1 MIRTIGARYF
11 TFFSVGCDHGPNDVE
26 RNRSNRLFDPH
37 TGIWKIVMNRI
48 IVLDKLAREGLDRLE
63 RAEGVTHDV
72 RTGLGAEALRETLLE
87 YDGAIC
93 RSEAKLT
100 AEVLRG
106 NRRLRG
112 VVRAGVGTDNIDRD
126 AATRQGIVVMN
137 TPAGNTLSTAEHTF
151 TLIAALS
158 RNIAPANRSLMEGR
172 WDRGAF
178 TGVQLAGKTLGII
191 GMGRIGRE
199 VAARAQAFAMRVIGF
214 DPFLSPDQAA
224 KLGVEYVND
233 LRDLLPEVDY
243 LTVHTPLTPETHHL
257 VSNEEVDLLKPG
269 SRLVNCARG
278 GIYDEEALIRGLES
292 GQLAGVALD
301 VYEEE
306 PCVDSPLFNMPGVLC
321 TPHLGAST
329 EEAQAGVAVEAVDL
343 LVSFLV
349 TGEVRHAVNA
359 VAIDSSTLQTLGGYL
374 DVAYRLGILL
384 SQWHSGGPRACR
396 LTYRGKVVDENT
408 RLLTSAFCAGLLE
421 HALDEEVNIINGE
434 MLLRERGIHLSEET
448 RSAGGFFTSAIS
460 AEIDCADETYRADG
474 TVFGNNMP
482 RLIRLGEHRMEAY
495 LDGNLLVFSHN
506 DVPGIIGA
514 IGDTFG
520 RYRVNIAQMAV
531 GRLGD
536 TPGGKAV
543 GVLNLDDVPPQASID
558 EILRHPAIN
567 NARFIRLPAHGELPP
582 WMPG

>member
-1 MIRTIGARYF
+1 MT
-11 TFFSVGCDHGPNDVE
+11 
-26 RNRSNRLFDPH
+26 
-37 TGIWKIVMNRI
+37 WKTAMHRIV
-48 IVLDKLAREGLDRLE
+48 VLDKLAREGLDRLE
-63 RAEGVTHDV
+63 RAEGVSHDV
-72 RTGLGAEALRETLLE
+72 RTGLGGEALREVLLE

-93 RSEAKLT
+93 RSEAKIT
-100 AEVLRG
+100 ADVLKG

-178 TGVQLAGKTLGII
+178 TGVQLAGKTLGIV

-199 VAARAQAFAMRVIGF
+199 VAARAKAFAMRVIGF
-214 DPFLSPDQAA
+214 DPFLSPEQAA
-224 KLGVEYVND
+224 KLGVEYVD
-233 LRDLLPEVDY
+233 DVRDLLPEVDY
-243 LTVHTPLTPETHHL
+243 LTVHTPLTPETRHL
-257 VSNEEVDLLKPG
+257 VSDKEIGLLKPG
-269 SRLVNCARG
+269 ARLVNCARG
-278 GIYDEEALIRGLES
+278 GIYDEEALVRGLES

-306 PCVDSPLFNMPGVLC
+306 PCVDSPLFDMPGVLC

-329 EEAQAGVAVEAVDL
+329 EEAQADVAVEAVDL
-343 LVSFLV
+343 LVNFLA

-359 VAIDSSTLQTLGGYL
+359 VAIDSSTFQALGGYL

-421 HALDEEVNIINGE
+421 HALDEEVNIVNGE

-460 AEIDCADETYRADG
+460 AEIDCAGETYRADG

-495 LDGNLLVFSHN
+495 LDGNLLVFNHS

-514 IGDTFG
+514 IGDTLG
-520 RYRVNIAQMAV
+520 RHEVNIAQMAV

-543 GVLNLDDVPPQASID
+543 GVLNLDDVPPQAAID
-558 EILRHPAIN
+558 EILGHPAIN
-567 NARFIRLPAHGELPP
+567 NARFIRLPAHGVLPP
-582 WMPG
+582 WMPGR

>member
-1 MIRTIGARYF
+1 
-11 TFFSVGCDHGPNDVE
+11 
-26 RNRSNRLFDPH
+26 
-37 TGIWKIVMNRI
+37 MNRI
-48 IVLDKLAREGLDRLE
+48 IVLDKLAREGLDRLD

-72 RTGLGAEALRETLLE
+72 RTGLGGAALREALLE

-93 RSEAKLT
+93 RSEAKIT

-112 VVRAGVGTDNIDRD
+112 VVRAGVGTDNIDRE
-126 AATRQGIVVMN
+126 AATRRGIVVMN

-214 DPFLSPDQAA
+214 DPFLSPEQAA

-233 LRDLLPEVDY
+233 VRDLLPEVDY

-257 VSNEEVDLLKPG
+257 VSNEEIDLLKPG
-269 SRLVNCARG
+269 ARLVNCARG

-359 VAIDSSTLQTLGGYL
+359 VAIDSNTLQTLGGYL

-434 MLLRERGIHLSEET
+434 MLLRERGIHLAEET

-531 GRLGD
+531 GRLGN

>member
-1 MIRTIGARYF
+1 MHR
-11 TFFSVGCDHGPNDVE
+11 
-26 RNRSNRLFDPH
+26 
-37 TGIWKIVMNRI
+37 IV
-48 IVLDKLAREGLDRLE
+48 VLDKLAREGLDQLDRS
-63 RAEGVTHDV
+63 EGVTHDV
-72 RTGLGAEALRETLLE
+72 RTGLGGEALREALQE

-93 RSEAKLT
+93 RSEAKIT
-100 AEVLRG
+100 AEVLTG
-106 NRRLRG
+106 IRRLRG
-112 VVRAGVGTDNIDRD
+112 IVRAGVGTDNIDRE

-137 TPAGNTLSTAEHTF
+137 TPTGNTLSTAEHAF
-151 TLIAALS
+151 TLMAALS
-158 RNIAPANRSLMEGR
+158 RNIAPASRSLMAGR

-178 TGVQLAGKTLGII
+178 TGVQLAGKTLGIV

-199 VAARAQAFAMRVIGF
+199 VAVRAKAFAMRVIGF
-214 DPFLSPDQAA
+214 DPFLSPEQAA

-233 LRDLLPEVDY
+233 VRDLLPEVDY

-257 VSNEEVDLLKPG
+257 VSHGEIDLLKPG
-269 SRLVNCARG
+269 ARLVNCARG
-278 GIYDEEALIRGLES
+278 GIYDEDALIKGLKS
-292 GQLAGVALD
+292 GKLAGVALD

-329 EEAQAGVAVEAVDL
+329 EEAQADVAVEAVDL
-343 LVSFLV
+343 LVNFLV
-349 TGEVRHAVNA
+349 SGEVRHAVNA
-359 VAIDSSTLQTLGGYL
+359 VAIDSNTFQTLGGYL

-434 MLLRERGIHLSEET
+434 MLLRERGIHLNEET
-448 RSAGGFFTSAIS
+448 RSAAGFFSSAIS
-460 AEIDCADETYRADG
+460 VEIDCGDETFRADG

-482 RLIRLGEHRMEAY
+482 RLIRLGDHRMEAY
-495 LDGNLLVFSHN
+495 LDGNLLIFNHS

-520 RYRVNIAQMAV
+520 RHKVNIAQMAV
-531 GRLGD
+531 GRLGNK
-536 TPGGKAV
+536 PGGKAV
-543 GVLNLDDVPPQASID
+543 GVLNLDDVPSQESID

-567 NARFIRLPAHGELPP
+567 NARFIRLPAHGALPP

>member
-1 MIRTIGARYF
+1 M
-11 TFFSVGCDHGPNDVE
+11 H
-26 RNRSNRLFDPH
+26 
-37 TGIWKIVMNRI
+37 RI
-48 IVLDKLAREGLDRLE
+48 IVLDKLAREGLDRLG
-63 RAEGVTHDV
+63 RAEGVTHEV
-72 RTGLGAEALRETLLE
+72 RTGLGGEALREALLE
-87 YDGAIC
+87 FDGAIC
-93 RSEAKLT
+93 RSEAKIT
-100 AEVLRG
+100 AEVLKG

-112 VVRAGVGTDNIDRD
+112 IVRAGVGTDNIDRA

-137 TPAGNTLSTAEHTF
+137 TPTGNTLSTAEHAF
-151 TLIAALS
+151 TLMAALS
-158 RNIAPANRSLMEGR
+158 RNIAPASRSLMEGR

-178 TGVQLAGKTLGII
+178 TGVQLAGKTLGIV

-199 VAARAQAFAMRVIGF
+199 VAARAKAFAMRVVGF
-214 DPFLSPDQAA
+214 DPFLSPEQAA

-233 LRDLLPEVDY
+233 VRDLLPEVDY
-243 LTVHTPLTPETHHL
+243 LTVHTPLTPETRHL
-257 VSNEEVDLLKPG
+257 VSHAEIDLLKPG
-269 SRLVNCARG
+269 ARLVNCARG
-278 GIYDEEALIRGLES
+278 GIYDEEALIKGLES
-292 GQLAGVALD
+292 GKLAGVALD

-329 EEAQAGVAVEAVDL
+329 EEAQADVAVEAVDL
-343 LVSFLV
+343 LASFLV

-359 VAIDSSTLQTLGGYL
+359 VTIDSNTFQTLGGYL

-434 MLLRERGIHLSEET
+434 MLLRERGIHLNEET
-448 RSAGGFFTSAIS
+448 RSAAGFFSSAIS
-460 AEIDCADETYRADG
+460 VEIDCGDETYRADG

-495 LDGNLLVFSHN
+495 LDGNLLIFNHS

-520 RYRVNIAQMAV
+520 RHGVNIAQMAV
-531 GRLGD
+531 GRLGNE
-536 TPGGKAV
+536 PGGKAV
-543 GVLNLDDVPPQASID
+543 GVLNLDDVPSQASID
-558 EILRHPAIN
+558 EILRNPAIN
-567 NARFIRLPAHGELPP
+567 NARFIRLPAHGALPP
-582 WMPG
+582 WMPQ

>member
-1 MIRTIGARYF
+1 
-11 TFFSVGCDHGPNDVE
+11 
-26 RNRSNRLFDPH
+26 
-37 TGIWKIVMNRI
+37 MNRI
-48 IVLDKLAREGLDRLE
+48 IVLDKLAREGLERLE
-63 RAEGVTHDV
+63 RVEGVSHDV
-72 RTGLGAEALRETLLE
+72 RTGLGGDALREALLE

-214 DPFLSPDQAA
+214 DPFLSPEQAA

-233 LRDLLPEVDY
+233 VRDLLPEVDY

-269 SRLVNCARG
+269 ARLVNCARG

-359 VAIDSSTLQTLGGYL
+359 VAIDSNTLQTLGGYL

-408 RLLTSAFCAGLLE
+408 RDLPGRRYGFRQQHAPVDPPGRTPHGGVPGRQPPGVQPQRRARHHRRHRGYFRTVQGQYRPDGRRKAGGYARRQGGGRIEPGRRPAPGIHRRDPAASGHQQRAVHPAACARGT
-421 HALDEEVNIINGE
+421 ASVDARMSQTARGA
-434 MLLRERGIHLSEET
+434 ERGAADSKSGGAATERGPATGTADSKSGGAIRGAVSSKSGGAT
-448 RSAGGFFTSAIS
+448 TGAAGGTFEDKQRFKGIQSLFSLTWMARTMTWK
-460 AEIDCADETYRADG
+460 ARTRKARTYG
-474 TVFGNNMP
+474 P
-482 RLIRLGEHRMEAY
+482 
-495 LDGNLLVFSHN
+495 SH
-506 DVPGIIGA
+506 
-514 IGDTFG
+514 F
-520 RYRVNIAQMAV
+520 
-531 GRLGD
+531 
-536 TPGGKAV
+536 
-543 GVLNLDDVPPQASID
+543 
-558 EILRHPAIN
+558 
-567 NARFIRLPAHGELPP
+567 
-582 WMPG
+582 

>member
-1 MIRTIGARYF
+1 MHR
-11 TFFSVGCDHGPNDVE
+11 V
-26 RNRSNRLFDPH
+26 
-37 TGIWKIVMNRI
+37 
-48 IVLDKLAREGLDRLE
+48 IVLDKLAREGLERLSGAKE
-63 RAEGVTHDV
+63 VSHDV
-72 RTGLGAEALRETLLE
+72 RTGLVGEALRGALME

-93 RSEAKLT
+93 RSDTKIT
-100 AEVLRG
+100 ADVLKG
-106 NRRLRG
+106 NARLRG
-112 VVRAGVGTDNIDRD
+112 IVRAGVGTDNIDRV

-199 VAARAQAFAMRVIGF
+199 VAARAKAFAMRVIGF
-214 DPFLSPDQAA
+214 DPFLSPEQAA
-224 KLGVEYVND
+224 KLGVEYVD
-233 LRDLLPEVDY
+233 GVRDLLPEVDY
-243 LTVHTPLTPETHHL
+243 LTVHTPLTPETRHL
-257 VSNEEVDLLKPG
+257 VSHDEIDLLRPG
-269 SRLVNCARG
+269 ARLVNCARG

-292 GQLAGVALD
+292 GKLAGVALD

-306 PCVDSPLFNMPGVLC
+306 PCVDSPLFHMPGVLC

-329 EEAQAGVAVEAVDL
+329 EEAQADVAVEAVDL
-343 LVSFLV
+343 LVNFLV

-359 VAIDSSTLQTLGGYL
+359 VTIDSNTYQTLGGYL

-421 HALDEEVNIINGE
+421 DALDEEVNIVNGE
-434 MLLRERGIHLSEET
+434 MLLRERGIHLTEQT
-448 RSAGGFFTSAIS
+448 RSAAGFFSSAIS
-460 AEIDCADETYRADG
+460 VEIECADETYRADG

-495 LDGNLLVFSHN
+495 LDGNLLVFHHS
-506 DVPGIIGA
+506 DVPGIVGA

-520 RYRVNIAQMAV
+520 RYKVNIAQMAV
-531 GRLGD
+531 GRLGNE
-536 TPGGKAV
+536 PGGKAV
-543 GVLNLDDVPPQASID
+543 GVLNLDDVPPQESID
-558 EILRHPAIN
+558 EIMRHPAIN
-567 NARFIRLPAHGELPP
+567 SARFIRLPAHGALPP

>member
-1 MIRTIGARYF
+1 MR
-11 TFFSVGCDHGPNDVE
+11 
-26 RNRSNRLFDPH
+26 
-37 TGIWKIVMNRI
+37 RI
-48 IVLDKLAREGLDRLE
+48 IVLDKLAREGLDRLA
-63 RAEGVTHDV
+63 RAEEVTHDV
-72 RTGLGAEALRETLLE
+72 CTGLGCAALRDTLLE

-93 RSEAKLT
+93 RSEAKIT
-100 AEVLRG
+100 ADVLKG

-112 VVRAGVGTDNIDRD
+112 IVRAGVGTDNIDRA

-137 TPAGNTLSTAEHTF
+137 TPTGNTLSTAEHTF
-151 TLIAALS
+151 TLMAALS
-158 RNIAPANRSLMEGR
+158 RNIAPASRSLMEGR
-172 WDRGAF
+172 WDRGTY

-199 VAARAQAFAMRVIGF
+199 VATRAKAFAMRVIGF
-214 DPFLSPDQAA
+214 DPFLSPEQAG
-224 KLGVEYVND
+224 KLGVEYVD
-233 LRDLLPEVDY
+233 DVRDLLPEVDY
-243 LTVHTPLTPETHHL
+243 LTVHTPLTPETRHL
-257 VSNEEVDLLKPG
+257 VSHDEIDLLKPG
-269 SRLVNCARG
+269 VRLVNCARG

-292 GQLAGVALD
+292 GKLAGVALD

-306 PCVDSPLFNMPGVLC
+306 PCVDSPLFHMPGVLC

-329 EEAQAGVAVEAVDL
+329 EEAQADVAVEAVDL
-343 LVSFLV
+343 MVNFLA

-359 VAIDSSTLQTLGGYL
+359 VTIDSSTFQTLGGYL

-421 HALDEEVNIINGE
+421 HALDEDVNIINGE
-434 MLLRERGIHLSEET
+434 MLLRERGIHLTEET
-448 RSAGGFFTSAIS
+448 RSAAGFFTSAIS
-460 AEIDCADETYRADG
+460 VEIDCASETFRADG

-482 RLIRLGEHRMEAY
+482 RLIRLGDHRMEAY
-495 LDGNLLVFSHN
+495 LDGNLLIFNHS

-520 RYRVNIAQMAV
+520 RYKVNIAQMAV
-531 GRLGD
+531 GRLGNE
-536 TPGGKAV
+536 PGGRAV
-543 GVLNLDDVPPQASID
+543 GVLNLDDVPPQESID

-567 NARFIRLPAHGELPP
+567 SARFIRLPAHGALPP

>member
-1 MIRTIGARYF
+1 MQRYPF
-11 TFFSVGCDHGPNDVE
+11 QGPE
-26 RNRSNRLFDPH
+26 SHR
-37 TGIWKIVMNRI
+37 IVMHRI
-48 IVLDKLAREGLDRLE
+48 IVLDKLAREGLDRLD
-63 RAEGVTHDV
+63 RAEGVTYDV
-72 RTGLGAEALRETLLE
+72 RTGLGGEALREALLE

-93 RSEAKLT
+93 RSEAKIT
-100 AEVLRG
+100 AEVLTG
-106 NRRLRG
+106 SRRLRG
-112 VVRAGVGTDNIDRD
+112 IVRAGVGTDNIDRE

-137 TPAGNTLSTAEHTF
+137 TPTGNTLSTAEHAF
-151 TLIAALS
+151 TLMAALS
-158 RNIAPANRSLMEGR
+158 RNIAPASRSLMEGR

-178 TGVQLAGKTLGII
+178 TGVQLAGKTLGIV

-199 VAARAQAFAMRVIGF
+199 VAARAKAFAMRVIGF
-214 DPFLSPDQAA
+214 DPFLSPEQAA
-224 KLGVEYVND
+224 KLGVEYLGDV
-233 LRDLLPEVDY
+233 RDLLPEVDY
-243 LTVHTPLTPETHHL
+243 LTVHTPLTPETRHL
-257 VSNEEVDLLKPG
+257 ISHKEIDLLKPG
-269 SRLVNCARG
+269 ARLVNCARG
-278 GIYDEEALIRGLES
+278 GIYDEDALIKGLES
-292 GQLAGVALD
+292 GKLAGVALD

-329 EEAQAGVAVEAVDL
+329 EEAQADVAVEAVDL
-343 LVSFLV
+343 LANFLV

-359 VAIDSSTLQTLGGYL
+359 VTIDANTFQALGGYL

-434 MLLRERGIHLSEET
+434 MLLRERGIHLNEET
-448 RSAGGFFTSAIS
+448 RSAAGFFTSAIS
-460 AEIDCADETYRADG
+460 AEIDCGDETYRADG

-495 LDGNLLVFSHN
+495 LDGNLLIFSHS

-520 RYRVNIAQMAV
+520 RYSVNIAQMAV
-531 GRLGD
+531 GRLGNE
-536 TPGGKAV
+536 PGGKAV

-567 NARFIRLPAHGELPP
+567 NARFIRLPAHGALPP

>member
-1 MIRTIGARYF
+1 MHR
-11 TFFSVGCDHGPNDVE
+11 
-26 RNRSNRLFDPH
+26 
-37 TGIWKIVMNRI
+37 IV
-48 IVLDKLAREGLDRLE
+48 VLDKLAREGLDQLDRS
-63 RAEGVTHDV
+63 EGVTHDV
-72 RTGLGAEALRETLLE
+72 RTGLGGEALREALQE

-93 RSEAKLT
+93 RSEAKIT
-100 AEVLRG
+100 AEVLTG
-106 NRRLRG
+106 IRRLRG
-112 VVRAGVGTDNIDRD
+112 IVRAGVGTDNIDRE

-137 TPAGNTLSTAEHTF
+137 TPTGNTLSTAEHAF
-151 TLIAALS
+151 TLMAALS
-158 RNIAPANRSLMEGR
+158 RNIAPASRSLMAGR

-178 TGVQLAGKTLGII
+178 TGVQLAGKTLGIV

-199 VAARAQAFAMRVIGF
+199 VAARAKAFAMRVIGF
-214 DPFLSPDQAA
+214 DPFLSPEQAA

-233 LRDLLPEVDY
+233 VRDLLPEVDY

-257 VSNEEVDLLKPG
+257 VSHGEIDLLKPG
-269 SRLVNCARG
+269 ARLVNCARG
-278 GIYDEEALIRGLES
+278 GIYDEDALIKGLKS
-292 GQLAGVALD
+292 GKLAGVALD

-329 EEAQAGVAVEAVDL
+329 EEAQADVAVEAVDL
-343 LVSFLV
+343 LVNFLV
-349 TGEVRHAVNA
+349 SGEVRHAVNA
-359 VAIDSSTLQTLGGYL
+359 VAIDSNTFQTLGGYL

-421 HALDEEVNIINGE
+421 HALAEEVNIINGE
-434 MLLRERGIHLSEET
+434 MLLRERGIHLNEET
-448 RSAGGFFTSAIS
+448 RSAAGFFSSAIS
-460 AEIDCADETYRADG
+460 VEIDCGDETFRADG

-482 RLIRLGEHRMEAY
+482 RLIRLGDHRMEAY
-495 LDGNLLVFSHN
+495 LDGNLLIFNHS

-520 RYRVNIAQMAV
+520 RHKVNIAQMAV
-531 GRLGD
+531 GRLGNK
-536 TPGGKAV
+536 PGGKAV
-543 GVLNLDDVPPQASID
+543 GVLNLDDVPSQESID

-567 NARFIRLPAHGELPP
+567 NARFIRLPAHGALPP

>member
-1 MIRTIGARYF
+1 MHR
-11 TFFSVGCDHGPNDVE
+11 
-26 RNRSNRLFDPH
+26 
-37 TGIWKIVMNRI
+37 IV
-48 IVLDKLAREGLDRLE
+48 VLDKLAREGLDQLDRS
-63 RAEGVTHDV
+63 EGVTHDV
-72 RTGLGAEALRETLLE
+72 RTGLGGEALREALQE

-93 RSEAKLT
+93 RSEAKIT
-100 AEVLRG
+100 AEVLTG
-106 NRRLRG
+106 IRRLRG
-112 VVRAGVGTDNIDRD
+112 IVRAGVGTDNIDRE

-137 TPAGNTLSTAEHTF
+137 TPTGNTLSTAEHAF
-151 TLIAALS
+151 TLMAALS
-158 RNIAPANRSLMEGR
+158 RNIAPASRSLMAGR

-178 TGVQLAGKTLGII
+178 TGVQLAGKTLGIV

-199 VAARAQAFAMRVIGF
+199 VAVRAKAFAMRVIGF
-214 DPFLSPDQAA
+214 DPFLSPEQAA

-233 LRDLLPEVDY
+233 VRDLLPEVDY

-257 VSNEEVDLLKPG
+257 VSHGEIDLLKPG
-269 SRLVNCARG
+269 ARLVNCARG
-278 GIYDEEALIRGLES
+278 GIYDEDALIKGLKS
-292 GQLAGVALD
+292 GKLAGVALD

-329 EEAQAGVAVEAVDL
+329 EEAQADVAVEAVDL
-343 LVSFLV
+343 LVNFLV
-349 TGEVRHAVNA
+349 SGEVRHAVNA
-359 VAIDSSTLQTLGGYL
+359 VAIDSNTFQTLGGYL

-421 HALDEEVNIINGE
+421 HALAEEVNIINGE
-434 MLLRERGIHLSEET
+434 MLLRERGIHLNEET
-448 RSAGGFFTSAIS
+448 RSAAGFFSSAIS
-460 AEIDCADETYRADG
+460 VEIDCGDETFRADG

-482 RLIRLGEHRMEAY
+482 RLIRLGDHRMEAY
-495 LDGNLLVFSHN
+495 LDGNLLIFNHS

-520 RYRVNIAQMAV
+520 RHKVNIAQMAV
-531 GRLGD
+531 GRLGNK
-536 TPGGKAV
+536 PGGKAV
-543 GVLNLDDVPPQASID
+543 GVLNLDDVPSQESID

-567 NARFIRLPAHGELPP
+567 NARFIRLPAHGALPP